1 VVCGSV
7 ILMPSTSQ
15 PSNNRARQRQGL
27 EIPHGLC
34 RRCVRALSRRL
45 RDLPG
50 VVSFEIDASA
60 ERVWINGDVDPA
72 VAQEAV
78 RDLSCS

>member
-1 VVCGSV
+1 
-7 ILMPSTSQ
+7 MPTSSQ
-15 PSNNRARQRQGL
+15 PSDHRARQRLSL

-50 VVSFEIDASA
+50 MVSFEIDASA
-60 ERVWINGDVDPA
+60 GRVWINGDVDPA
-72 VAQEAV
+72 AAQEAV

>member
-1 VVCGSV
+1 MS
-7 ILMPSTSQ
+7 STSQ
-15 PSNNRARQRQGL
+15 PSNHRARQRQGL

-60 ERVWINGDVDPA
+60 GRVWINGDVDPA
-72 VAQEAV
+72 AAHAAV

>member
-1 VVCGSV
+1 
-7 ILMPSTSQ
+7 MPSSSQ
-15 PSNNRARQRQGL
+15 PSDHRARQRLGL
-27 EIPHGLC
+27 EIPRGLC

-60 ERVWINGDVDPA
+60 GRVWINGDVHPA